1 MAHHIR
7 ERFPEKK
14 HRIDRLMANDLEFQ
28 ILCEDYDICV
38 NALKYWANSKEPEA
52 EARVNEYRNI
62 AEGLE
67 EEIVEAL
74 RAMKLKD
81 QPCGP

>member
-14 HRIDRLMANDLEFQ
+14 HRIDRLMANDPEFL

-38 NALKYWANSKEPEA
+38 NAL
-52 EARVNEYRNI
+52 EY
-62 AEGLE
+62 
-67 EEIVEAL
+67 
-74 RAMKLKD
+74 
-81 QPCGP
+81 

>member
-1 MAHHIR
+1 MARHIR

-14 HRIDRLMANDLEFQ
+14 HRIDRLMANDPEFL

-38 NALKYWANSKEPEA
+38 NALEYWANSKAPKA
-52 EARVNEYRNI
+52 EIRVNEYRSI
-62 AEGLE
+62 ADGLE

-74 RAMKLKD
+74 RAMKPKHVD
-81 QPCGP
+81 

>member
-14 HRIDRLMANDLEFQ
+14 HRIDRLMKNNPEFLS
-28 ILCEDYDICV
+28 LCEDYDTCV
-38 NALKYWANSKEPEA
+38 NALQYWANSNEPEA
-52 EARVNEYRNI
+52 EIRVNEFRSI
-62 AEGLE
+62 ADGLE

-74 RAMKLKD
+74 RAMKPKHVD
-81 QPCGP
+81 